1 MTTPAPW
8 FQPLLAAH
16 PDGLVPTPEL
26 FAKLLAPRPEPW
38 RLTGISESGDPF
50 LIALGSQDKGE
61 PFAAVELDGA
71 TLVAL
76 EAAGDNGAS
85 ECETWLVLEGNHLQ
99 TRLPHIP
106 VLIEVNTASAE
117 WDDPS
122 KNPVDAP
129 VLLAVVSQH
138 TDQRLVGMG
147 TVFQDAYYPLVEFD
161 RDVVAIDEAARLALE
176 NRLEDVLPGGV
187 GGKARVRL

>member
-1 MTTPAPW
+1 MTPSPW
-8 FQPLLAAH
+8 FQPLLATH

-26 FAKLLAPRPEPW
+26 FAQLLATRPTPW
-38 RLTGISESGDPF
+38 RLTGIAEAGDPF
-50 LIALGSQDKGE
+50 LIALGSQDKGD
-61 PFAAVELDGA
+61 PFAALELDGA

-106 VLIEVNTASAE
+106 VLIEVSTASSE
-117 WDDPS
+117 WDDPR
-122 KNPVDAP
+122 KNLVDAP

-138 TDQRLVGMG
+138 TDQRLVDMG

-161 RDVVAIDEAARLALE
+161 RDVVALDEAARLALQD
-176 NRLEDVLPGGV
+176 RLEDVLPVGV
-187 GGKARVRL
+187 GGKARARL